1 MKQIWTRL
9 SSESPSFFKKI
20 FAMAIT
26 IGSIGGAVLL
36 LPASGVV
43 IPAAL
48 LTIASHCV
56 AIGAVAAVV
65 AKFTVKD
72 SDVLKTDS
80 SSEKPNNSGPQ
91 VQSPVD
97 ARKS

>member
-1 MKQIWTRL
+1 MKEIITRL
-9 SSESPSFFKKI
+9 TGESPSFFKKVQ
-20 FAMAIT
+20 AIGIT
-26 IGSIGGAVLL
+26 LGSIGGGILL
-36 LPASGVV
+36 LPATGV
-43 IPAAL
+43 ILPAAL

-56 AIGAVAAVV
+56 AIGAVAALV